1 MVFLVSQVWVQVL
14 VMTFRGPGIQLGT
27 WQVLLNV
34 QMFWPGFRVKM
45 FWPGFRVN
53 WNDPDSGSIEMTRIP
68 GQCKWP
74 GFRVNANDP
83 DSGSIQ
89 MTRIPGQCKW
99 PGFRVNAND
108 PDSGSMQMT
117 RIPGQCKW
125 PGFRVNSNDPDSG
138 SMQMTRI
145 PAGQNIVTRNPDQN
159 IWTFKRTQLVP
170 TLILGQWNVMAW
182 TWTHTLL
189 TRNTR
194 DWVRCT
200 WPLGHDHLK
209 SDNCVH

>member
-53 WNDPDSGSIEMTRIP
+53 S
-68 GQCKWP
+68 
-74 GFRVNANDP
+74 NDP

-117 RIPGQCKW
+117 RIPGQ
-125 PGFRVNSNDPDSG
+125 
-138 SMQMTRI
+138 
-145 PAGQNIVTRNPDQN
+145 NILTRNPGQN

-194 DWVRCT
+194 AWVRCT

>member
-53 WNDPDSGSIEMTRIP
+53 S
-68 GQCKWP
+68 
-74 GFRVNANDP
+74 NDP

-117 RIPGQCKW
+117 RIPGQFKW
-125 PGFRVNSNDPDSG
+125 PGFRVNANDPDSG
-138 SMQMTRI
+138 SIIFDPESGSKHLNIQKDPACTHLDSGSMKCHGLDLNPHLANQKHQSLSAVHLTTR
-145 PAGQNIVTRNPDQN
+145 PRSPQK
-159 IWTFKRTQLVP
+159 WQL
-170 TLILGQWNVMAW
+170 
-182 TWTHTLL
+182 
-189 TRNTR
+189 R
-194 DWVRCT
+194 
-200 WPLGHDHLK
+200 PL
-209 SDNCVH
+209 VV

>member
-14 VMTFRGPGIQLGT
+14 VMTFRWPGIQVGT

-83 DSGSIQ
+83 DSGS
-89 MTRIPGQCKW
+89 
-99 PGFRVNAND
+99 
-108 PDSGSMQMT
+108 MQMT
-117 RIPGQCKW
+117 RIPGQNILTRNPNIQK
-125 PGFRVNSNDPDSG
+125 DPACTHLDSG
-138 SMQMTRI
+138 SMKCHGLNLNPHLANQKHQSLSPVHLTTR
-145 PAGQNIVTRNPDQN
+145 PRSPQK
-159 IWTFKRTQLVP
+159 WQL
-170 TLILGQWNVMAW
+170 
-182 TWTHTLL
+182 
-189 TRNTR
+189 R
-194 DWVRCT
+194 
-200 WPLGHDHLK
+200 PL
-209 SDNCVH
+209 VV